1 FHVTGVQTCALPI
14 SAASSQG
21 AVYLGI
27 LRGEEDGV
35 TADQQLM
42 IGTNDRR
49 FHSFGV
55 QTLARHEAYVGP
67 VESRLELGLRLHGD
81 VVRRLHTEDPYA
93 MRGGRLERADG
104 PRETTL
110 DSLTEAQ
117 ALAVHAHE
125 DLRYGR
131 FHVLPGF
138 RVEAVRTAAGS
149 PATGTVDP

>member
-81 VVRRLHTEDPYA
+81 VVRRSE
-93 MRGGRLERADG
+93 ERRVG
-104 PRETTL
+104 
-110 DSLTEAQ
+110 TEA
-117 ALAVHAHE
+117 
-125 DLRYGR
+125 RPR
-131 FHVLPGF
+131 
-138 RVEAVRTAAGS
+138 
-149 PATGTVDP
+149 